1 MRIYALLNVLI
12 HGFISFFLEMVS
24 SDKYSFKLSIDDDC
38 VADLVLDMIL
48 KSES

>member
-1 MRIYALLNVLI
+1 MFSSMDLFLSLLKWYL
-12 HGFISFFLEMVS
+12 L